1 MNSWYPVAYSW
12 YAQREIFNRVQEKME
27 GGKTLSIAYREVYLA
42 ANDEQGYTR
51 ADIYKRLS
59 AETPEFA
66 GAKEI

>member
-1 MNSWYPVAYSW
+1 
-12 YAQREIFNRVQEKME
+12 ME
-27 GGKTLSIAYREVYLA
+27 GGQSLSNAYREVYLA

-59 AETPEFA
+59 AEIPEFA